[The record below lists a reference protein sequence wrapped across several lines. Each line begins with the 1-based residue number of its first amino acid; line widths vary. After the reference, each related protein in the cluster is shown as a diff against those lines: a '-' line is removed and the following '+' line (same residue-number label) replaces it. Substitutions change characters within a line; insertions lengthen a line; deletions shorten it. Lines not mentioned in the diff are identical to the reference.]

1 MELQEI
7 MELPVPKLAAARSHL
22 YLWVPNALL
31 MEGLQVMR
39 AWGFTYKSNI
49 VWFKVQK
56 MAGRTGAASAFTF
69 ATSLNSSFLASEEAC
84 ERSSRGERK

>member
-7 MELPVPKLAAARSHL
+7 MDLPIPRLASAKSHL

-31 MEGLQVMR
+31 TEGLQVMK

-49 VWFKVQK
+49 VWFKIRKTEAQ
-56 MAGRTGAASAFTF
+56 MGAALGLSET
-69 ATSLNSSFLASEEAC
+69 LPNSYFLASVA
-84 ERSSRGERK
+84 R